1 MKKRTERMAERNIN
15 FSFWLAL
22 LIVNLRESVDP
33 HDYDPKEKSIV
44 VQHVE
49 ENIGTGNLSP
59 YLRVLKSVEK
69 DPKYEVEVSSLL
81 VMLNAVCGKEVVS
94 HEMRK
99 VS

>member
-15 FSFWLAL
+15 FSFWLAI

-33 HDYDPKEKSIV
+33 HDYDPKKKSIV

-49 ENIGTGNLSP
+49 EDIGTGNLSP